1 MKIEPALRF
10 AILACLAAAPR
21 LEAAC
26 CGACGAVPA
35 PTNTTVVA
43 LNDAEKQHLL
53 LMQDEEKLARD
64 VYNAFAKQWKLR
76 PFENIGTRSEPAHME
91 AVTALLRRHQA
102 EPSPQPE
109 AAGEFRSADMKKLYD
124 GMIKAGSVSA
134 VEALKVAVEIEEL
147 DIKDLR
153 EGAAKS
159 NHAELKAVYANLEA
173 ASIRHLQAFMR
184 NLTAHDGEYTPK
196 HLDAETFTKLA
207 KGDTACGDDCAP
219 AAGNGRGQG
228 RGTGRGAAG
237 QGAGPGRGRG
247 PLGG

>member
-1 MKIEPALRF
+1 MKIHPAARL
-10 AILACLAAAPR
+10 AILACLASVSR

-26 CGACGAVPA
+26 CGACGAAAA

-43 LNDAEKQHLL
+43 LNAAEKRHLL

-64 VYNAFAKQWKLR
+64 VYNAFAEKWKLR

-91 AVTALLRRHQA
+91 AVTALLQRHNA
-102 EPSPQPE
+102 ERTPQP
-109 AAGEFRSADMKKLYD
+109 AGAGEFRSPRMKILYNN
-124 GMIKAGSVSA
+124 MIKTGSASA

-184 NLTAHDGEYTPK
+184 NLKARDGEYTPK
-196 HLDAETFTKLA
+196 HLDVKTFNELA
-207 KGDTACGDDCAP
+207 SGENACEDDCAP
-219 AAGNGRGQG
+219 APAKGGAPGA
-228 RGTGRGAAG
+228 GAAG
-237 QGAGPGRGRG
+237 QGAGPGRGPG
-247 PLGG
+247 PCGG

>member
-1 MKIEPALRF
+1 MNMHPAARL
-10 AILACLAAAPR
+10 AILACLVSISR

-26 CGACGAVPA
+26 CGACGAAAA
-35 PTNTTVVA
+35 PTNATVVA
-43 LNDAEKQHLL
+43 LNAAEKQHLL

-76 PFENIGTRSEPAHME
+76 PFENIGTRSEPAHLE

-102 EPSPQPE
+102 ESSPQPE
-109 AAGEFRSADMKKLYD
+109 PAGEFRSADMKKLYD
-124 GMIKAGSVSA
+124 GMIKAGSASA

-159 NHAELKAVYANLEA
+159 NHAELKAVYASLEA

-184 NLTAHDGEYTPK
+184 NLKARDGEYIPK
-196 HLDAETFTKLA
+196 HLDAKTFNELA
-207 KGDTACGDDCAP
+207 AGENACADDCAP
-219 AAGNGRGQG
+219 APAGDRAPGAGGGQG
-228 RGTGRGAAG
+228 RR
-237 QGAGPGRGRG
+237 RG
-247 PLGG
+247 PRGG